1 MADCPLTKC
10 SSPFSCITR
19 AGGRAVSDLLAELEA
34 AADDSGQDA
43 FLLFTTNPGLE
54 DVVAAEFRQL
64 LEAERLPGPD
74 IDLRPFG
81 FGGHVLV
88 RVVPP
93 TTPGDGWRLASRMRS
108 IHHVVRPLYS
118 FQFEPGADAPLAAL
132 ASMILERGIPD
143 MEVAGSF
150 RITSRRTG
158 DHPFSKIDV
167 QREAGAALVTR
178 YGTPVDLVDFDLNVR
193 VDVYGGRC
201 NVGIQLTRTLLS
213 QRFTRLYNPRATLRS
228 NVAYALLHLAGIDQQ
243 TESQPPVRLLDPF
256 CGSGTILFEASR
268 LASHLEVV
276 GSDLSAEAVDG
287 ARSNMAAAGLADRI
301 QIGCEDALEIGTT
314 FADRNVRFIVTNPP
328 YGIRLGRTL
337 NFFDFYVRFL
347 DQCALLLE
355 PGDRLAFIA
364 WKRGVVDRANQR
376 SGQFAKL
383 RARVVET
390 GGIYPRIYV
399 MERR

>member
-1 MADCPLTKC
+1 MT
-10 SSPFSCITR
+10 
-19 AGGRAVSDLLAELEA
+19 DLLAELEA
-34 AADDSGQDA
+34 ATNHSGQDA
-43 FLLFTTNPGLE
+43 LLLFTTNPGLE

-64 LEAERLPGPD
+64 LQAEHLPGPD

-118 FQFEPGADAPLAAL
+118 FQFEPGADAPLAAV
-132 ASMILERGIPD
+132 ASTILERGIPD
-143 MEVAGSF
+143 MEEAASF

-178 YGTPVDLVDFDLNVR
+178 YGTPVDLFDFDLNVR

-243 TESQPPVRLLDPF
+243 TENQPPVRLLDPF

-268 LASHLEVV
+268 LAADLEVV

-287 ARSNMAAAGLADRI
+287 ARRNMAVAGLADRI
-301 QIGCEDALEIGTT
+301 PIGCEDALAIGTT
-314 FADRNVRFIVTNPP
+314 YAGRGIDAIVTNPP
-328 YGIRLGRTL
+328 YGVRLGRTL
-337 NFFDFYVRFL
+337 NFFDFYSKFL
-347 DQCALLLE
+347 EQSAQLLE
-355 PGDRLAFIA
+355 PGDRLAFIC
-364 WKRGVVDRANQR
+364 WKRGVVDRVNQR
-376 SGQFAKL
+376 SGQFTKL
-383 RARVVET
+383 HSRVVET
-390 GGIYPRIYV
+390 GGIYPRIYI
-399 MERR
+399 MKRR